1 MIKKLLLMAL
11 LTLSSMAYDFG
22 DIPKVKVVDIPK
34 GKRLMVQFGKTE
46 CVWCEHMAPY
56 LKEIKATHPN
66 VPIYYINTD
75 KDILGAINS
84 NVEVLPTS
92 VFWDEEGKEIGR
104 YEGYLLPEQIME
116 LLVKYGVLDKNN
128 TSSESVKD

>member
-1 MIKKLLLMAL
+1 MMKKLLLMLL
-11 LTLSSMAYDFG
+11 LTLGSMAYDFG

-34 GKRLMVQFGKTE
+34 GKRLMVQFGKTR
-46 CVWCEHMAPY
+46 CIWCEHMAPY

-66 VPIYYINTD
+66 VPIYYVNTD
-75 KDILGAINS
+75 KDVLGAINS

-104 YEGYLLPEQIME
+104 YEGYLLPDQIME
-116 LLVKYGVLDKNN
+116 LLVKYGVLEEND
-128 TSSESVKD
+128 TSSEPIKN

>member
-1 MIKKLLLMAL
+1 MIKKILLMAL
-11 LTLSSMAYDFG
+11 LTLGSMAYDFG

-34 GKRLMVQFGKTE
+34 GKRLMIQFGKTK
-46 CVWCEHMAPY
+46 CIWCEHMAPS

-75 KDILGAINS
+75 KDVLGAINS

-116 LLVKYGVLDKNN
+116 LLVKYGVL
-128 TSSESVKD
+128 SEK

>member
-11 LTLSSMAYDFG
+11 LTLGSMAYDFG
-22 DIPKVKVVDIPK
+22 DVPKVNVIDIPK

-46 CVWCEHMAPY
+46 CIWCEHMAPY
-56 LKEIKATHPN
+56 FKEIKAKYPS

-75 KDILGAINS
+75 KDILGGINA
-84 NVEVLPTS
+84 NVQVLPTS
-92 VFWDEEGKEIGR
+92 IFWDEEGKEIGR

-116 LLVKYGVLDKNN
+116 LLVKYGVLAEED
-128 TSSESVKD
+128 ES